1 MKKIKRERW
10 SKEFSKWF
18 DEVLEKAELYDYGR
32 YPIKGMGIWRPYGF
46 KLRKLVLELI
56 RREHD
61 TTGHEEVLLPLLI
74 PEHYLRKESEHI
86 RGFEAQ
92 VYWVTHGGVEELDV
106 KLALRPTSETI
117 ITPMVAYWYQ
127 SYKQLPR
134 KFYQIGSIFRYETKA
149 TRPMIR
155 LREVTTF
162 KEAHTF
168 HDSFED
174 AERQVKEAIGIYRR
188 IFDALGIPY
197 VISQRPE
204 WDKFAGALY
213 TIAFDTIMPDGKVLQ
228 IGTVHHLGQNFTK
241 AFEARIQQEDGT
253 IDYMWSTSYGISDR
267 IIATLI
273 SVHGDDRGLVLL
285 PKIAPIQ
292 VVIIPIPSKDE
303 EKTKKIID
311 YARKV
316 RKVLEDND
324 IRVYVDER
332 EEVTPGYKYY
342 DWEMRGVPVRIE
354 VGERE
359 LSEEKVTLVRR
370 DLLIR
375 TTVNFNELVEK
386 VRELFNEIEKYLK
399 SRAREF
405 FNSKLR
411 FTKTLEEAIDIINT
425 QGGIVEVPWCGN
437 LDCGLEIEARTG
449 LRVLGRPIKD
459 EEKYVK
465 ERVSGHKCPVC
476 GKPAKT
482 ILRLAK
488 TY

>member
-1 MKKIKRERW
+1 MKVKREKW

-32 YPIKGMGIWRPYGF
+32 YPLKGTGIWRPYGF
-46 KLRKLVLELI
+46 KLRQNIINII

-61 TTGHEEVLLPLLI
+61 TREHEEVLLPLLI
-74 PEHYLRKESEHI
+74 PEHFLRKESEHI
-86 RGFEAQ
+86 KGFEAQ
-92 VYWVTHGGVEELDV
+92 VYWVTHGGAEELDV

-134 KFYQIGSIFRYETKA
+134 RFYQIGSIFRYETKA

-174 AERQVKEAIGIYRR
+174 AERQVMEAIEIYKR
-188 IFDALGIPY
+188 IFDELGIPY
-197 VISQRPE
+197 KISQRPE

-213 TIAFDTIMPDGKVLQ
+213 TIAFDTILPDGKVLQ

-241 AFEARIQQEDGT
+241 AFEARIQLKDGS
-253 IDYMWSTSYGISDR
+253 IDYMWSTSYGLSDR
-267 IIATLI
+267 VVATLI
-273 SVHGDDRGLVLL
+273 AVHGDDRGLVLP
-285 PKIAPIQ
+285 PKVAPIQ
-292 VVIIPIPSKDE
+292 VVIIPIPAKDE
-303 EKTKKIID
+303 TKTKEIIG
-311 YARKV
+311 YAQNIKEI
-316 RKVLEDND
+316 LASHN
-324 IRVYVDER
+324 IRVHLDDRIEI
-332 EEVTPGYKYY
+332 TPGYKYY
-342 DWEMRGVPVRIE
+342 DWELRGVPVRLE

-359 LSEEKVTLVRR
+359 LTDKTVTVARR
-370 DLLIR
+370 DTLEKK
-375 TTVNFNELVEK
+375 VVELNNLVS
-386 VRELFNEIEKYLK
+386 ELNNVFKEIEGYLK
-399 SRAREF
+399 KRAWEF
-405 FNSKLR
+405 FNNKIRMTTSLD
-411 FTKTLEEAIDIINT
+411 EAIKIIEEH
-425 QGGIVEVPWCGN
+425 GGIVELPWCGD
-437 LDCGLEIEARTG
+437 LKCGLEIEARTG
-449 LRVLGRPIKD
+449 LRVLGKPLKSEQVD
-459 EEKYVK
+459 VNEY
-465 ERVSGHKCPVC
+465 KCPVC